1 MKKNTQGY
9 VALVAVNGKLL
20 CKCWGEVASFFGEA
34 FCWQYFLLVILA
46 QITTCDLFIR
56 PLTPG
61 VHILLLH

>member
-20 CKCWGEVASFFGEA
+20 CKCWGDRSSFFLSRGILLA
-34 FCWQYFLLVILA
+34 IFLVILA